1 MYIITIIY
9 CIQYIYLFFFF
20 HIPSKFKIGL
30 FSEIAEWHKREVIR
44 NKSLLREYPSIIKYI
59 AGHKGDGQEAV
70 KVYLSEEDEKA
81 KQFFKKE
88 CRKVLE
94 DPDFEFVSF
103 KKKKKILDEKEKLER
118 SEEEVYVIE
127 NPDRIKLTQ
136 MIQECEDKIHA
147 IYSNVIGI
155 GISNVKRFDNPM
167 QTDLGI
173 IIYCLDKTIIPF
185 GENPLPKCIAGWPCD
200 VKEDFFMF
208 GVCPMCPYT
217 NPNLTI
223 PGCSIGIPSDKFT
236 GSAGFLYRS
245 RTSENAYKSGFL
257 TASHVAIKDC
267 HELYPECKRLSEHRL
282 GRKTHSIVH
291 PSYTDNNRSDSLVG
305 QVVESIFGNYGSLGT
320 GLDFA
325 VVKND
330 FLRQKGI
337 ICLFVF
343 NTPANL
349 IDGF

>member
-1 MYIITIIY
+1 M
-9 CIQYIYLFFFF
+9 
-20 HIPSKFKIGL
+20 
-30 FSEIAEWHKREVIR
+30 
-44 NKSLLREYPSIIKYI
+44 REYPSIIRYI
-59 AGHKGDGQEAV
+59 AGHKGDGKEAV

-88 CRKVLE
+88 CRKVLK

-103 KKKKKILDEKEKLER
+103 EKKKKIQDEKEKLER
-118 SEEEVYVIE
+118 FEEGVSVIE

-136 MIQECEDKIHA
+136 LIQDCEDKIHA
-147 IYSNVIGI
+147 IYSNVTGI
-155 GISNVKRFDNPM
+155 AISNVRRFDNPM

-185 GENPLPKCIAGWPCD
+185 GENPLPKYIAGWPCD

-208 GVCPMCPYT
+208 GVCPMCSYT

-236 GSAGFLYRS
+236 GSAGFLYKS

-257 TASHVAIKDC
+257 TASHVAIKECYD
-267 HELYPECKRLSEHRL
+267 LYSECKRLSEHRL
-282 GRKTHSIVH
+282 GRKKHSIVH
-291 PSYTDNNRSDSLVG
+291 PSYTDNNGSDSLVG

-320 GLDFA
+320 CLDFA

-330 FLRQKGI
+330 FLGQKGI
-337 ICLFVF
+337 IC
-343 NTPANL
+343 
-349 IDGF
+349 